1 MKTTKKKTTGKT
13 VKKNKKPIKKK
24 IQDMPENLKAAR
36 KKIKTMIELDLME
49 VNDIKQALYFVDD
62 EAFDKYEKNNPK
74 FWVPFRSR
82 CRSLK
87 KFFSDLD
94 V

>member
-1 MKTTKKKTTGKT
+1 MKTT
-13 VKKNKKPIKKK
+13 KNKKPIKKK

-87 KFFSDLD
+87 KFFSYLD